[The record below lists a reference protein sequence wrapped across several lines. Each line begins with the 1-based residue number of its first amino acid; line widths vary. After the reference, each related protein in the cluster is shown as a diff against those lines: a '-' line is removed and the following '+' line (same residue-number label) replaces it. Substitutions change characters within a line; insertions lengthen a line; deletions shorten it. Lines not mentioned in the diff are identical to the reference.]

1 VTSVPL
7 TDLLPRLLVILGIGF
22 LVANLRVAIQLLHWR
37 RRRSSAVL
45 VWPVRKPPFYGLS
58 LAIGVLLGLL
68 ILFKLAFR
76 LESPSWFFGE
86 FMMFVYYGYAVPLST
101 RIRRGL
107 YEDGIW
113 VDHGFMPYTHIGGL
127 SWREGTPD
135 STLVVIARE
144 QGSARKLDV
153 PGPLLGEFRRHLR
166 EKIATHDIDFV
177 GASLD
182 LGGHDARED
191 V

>member
-1 VTSVPL
+1 MLLS
-7 TDLLPRLLVILGIGF
+7 DLLSLLLLLLGIGF
-22 LVANLRVAIQLLHWR
+22 LMANVRMAIQLLAWWR
-37 RRRSSAVL
+37 RRASAVL
-45 VWPVRKPPFYGLS
+45 VWPVPKPPFYGLS
-58 LAIGVLLGLL
+58 LALGILLGVLVIISIAL
-68 ILFKLAFR
+68 R
-76 LESPSWFFGE
+76 LESSSLFFGE
-86 FMMFVYYGYAVPLST
+86 LMMFVYYGYALPLST

-113 VDHGFMPYTHIGGL
+113 VDQGFMPYTHIGGL
-127 SWREGTPD
+127 SWRDGTSD

-144 QGSARKLDV
+144 QGVARKLNV
-153 PGPLLGEFRRHLR
+153 PGPLLGEVRRHLR

-191 V
+191 I